1 MDRNGVSISI
11 SVAVAVSVFGDAADG
26 DAATD
31 VVDGGADGGA
41 VICSVVILS

>member
-31 VVDGGADGGA
+31 VVDGGA